1 MFNALIFWIALPHE
15 ACHYLTA
22 RALGLSAQIDSG
34 YTSVERGDWWKEE
47 LVLLSPLMVA
57 AVFLAI
63 GTRQLVMSLT
73 WQMQVIWFLW
83 WIDAIAWMMACAKDV
98 RDALTTW
105 RDRASDRVK
114 LNQLKLLQA
123 IGEMNWS
130 WEAIERPL
138 WSSKLNPKK
147 PSRN

>member
-63 GTRQLVMSLT
+63 GTTQLVMSLT
-73 WQMQVIWFLW
+73 WQIQVIWFLW
-83 WIDAIAWMMACAKDV
+83 WIDAIVWMMACAKDV

-105 RDRASDRVK
+105 RDRDSDRVK

-130 WEAIERPL
+130 WEAMERPL
-138 WSSKLNPKK
+138 WSAKLNQKK
-147 PSRN
+147 PPQN